1 MTNKEEKNSKP
12 VDEKKEEEE
21 KVFKTKKVKKTE
33 PEDETDGD
41 KRSILGAIAMF
52 FLELIKIAVLAG
64 ITIGLVRY
72 FIFKPFY
79 VEGQSMDPTFH
90 EKEYLIIDEITYRFN
105 EPKRGEVIVFRAPTV
120 EKDYYLK
127 RVIGLPGERVKVED
141 DKVIVYNNDNSTGV
155 LLEEIYLENVPTPGQ
170 TTITLGPD
178 EYFVMGDNR
187 KASFDSRRFGPIK
200 KADIIGRAWLRGW
213 PVDRITLFEA
223 PVYNF

>member
-1 MTNKEEKNSKP
+1 MLKEEEKNSGP
-12 VDEKKEEEE
+12 LKERNEE
-21 KVFKTKKVKKTE
+21 K
-33 PEDETDGD
+33 TDD
-41 KRSILGAIAMF
+41 ADSAERSWLANAALF
-52 FLELIKIAVLAG
+52 FLELVKIAVLAG
-64 ITIGLVRY
+64 ITIGVVRY

-178 EYFVMGDNR
+178 EYFVIGDNR

-200 KADIIGRAWLRGW
+200 KTDIIGRAWLRGW
-213 PVDRITLFEA
+213 PIDRITLFEA

>member
-1 MTNKEEKNSKP
+1 MLKEEEKNSGP
-12 VDEKKEEEE
+12 LKERNEE
-21 KVFKTKKVKKTE
+21 K
-33 PEDETDGD
+33 TDD
-41 KRSILGAIAMF
+41 ADSAERSWLANAALF
-52 FLELIKIAVLAG
+52 FLELVKIAVLAG
-64 ITIGLVRY
+64 ITIGVVRY

-178 EYFVMGDNR
+178 EYFVIGDNR

>member
-1 MTNKEEKNSKP
+1 MLKEEEKNSGP
-12 VDEKKEEEE
+12 LKERNEE
-21 KVFKTKKVKKTE
+21 K
-33 PEDETDGD
+33 TDD
-41 KRSILGAIAMF
+41 ADSAERSWLANAALF
-52 FLELIKIAVLAG
+52 FLELVKIAVLAG
-64 ITIGLVRY
+64 ITIGVVRY